1 MCRKVINLNINDID
15 FEAIVYY
22 SPATYVPAKL
32 FALPEDC
39 HPDESES
46 IELIS
51 MYMYETVC
59 GIKIERDVSFL
70 IKELSKDILGQLN
83 ED

>member
-1 MCRKVINLNINDID
+1 MPHESIIIKINDKE

-70 IKELSKDILGQLN
+70 IKELSKDILGQIN